1 MSRLP
6 ALTRDKLSTEDQATW
21 DRIMAGRSGSG
32 GPYGIL
38 IHVPAM
44 AERFSAVEAYFRE
57 GGTLAAP
64 DKELII
70 LAAAR
75 ELGARFPWSRHEIR
89 ARQVGVRPEAIE
101 TLRRRGSLDTLTP
114 RERLLVEVARSLL
127 RERNLS
133 DDLFARAQAEL
144 GNQQLVEAVGLV
156 GHYNLIASVANTFN
170 LDVPAGTVT
179 F

>member
-6 ALTRDKLSTEDQATW
+6 AITREQLGPEDRPAW
-21 DRIMAGRSGSG
+21 DRIMAGRSGGG

-38 IHVPAM
+38 AYVPAM
-44 AERFSAVEAYFRE
+44 AERLSAVESYFRD

-70 LAAAR
+70 LATAR

-89 ARQVGVRPEAIE
+89 ARQVGVRSEAIE
-101 TLRRRGSLDTLTP
+101 TLRAEESLNALTP
-114 RERLLVEVARSLL
+114 HERLLVEVVRSLL
-127 RERNLS
+127 RERSLS
-133 DDLFARAQAEL
+133 DDLFLSAQAEL
-144 GNQQLVEAVGLV
+144 GNQRLVEIVGLV
-156 GHYNLIASVANTFN
+156 SHYNMISSVANTFD
-170 LDVPAGTVT
+170 LGVPADTVT

>member
-6 ALTRDKLSTEDQATW
+6 AIAREQLGLEDRPAW
-21 DRIMAGRSGSG
+21 DRIMAGRSGGG

-38 IHVPAM
+38 AYVPAM
-44 AERFSAVEAYFRE
+44 AERLSAVESYFRD

-70 LAAAR
+70 LATAR

-89 ARQVGVRPEAIE
+89 AREVGVRSEAIE
-101 TLRRRGSLDTLTP
+101 TLRAEESLNALTP
-114 RERLLVEVARSLL
+114 HERLLVEVVRSLL
-127 RERNLS
+127 RERSLS
-133 DDLFARAQAEL
+133 DDLFLSAQAEL
-144 GNQQLVEAVGLV
+144 GNQRLVEIVGLV
-156 GHYNLIASVANTFN
+156 SHYNMISSVANTFD
-170 LDVPAGTVT
+170 LGVPADTVT